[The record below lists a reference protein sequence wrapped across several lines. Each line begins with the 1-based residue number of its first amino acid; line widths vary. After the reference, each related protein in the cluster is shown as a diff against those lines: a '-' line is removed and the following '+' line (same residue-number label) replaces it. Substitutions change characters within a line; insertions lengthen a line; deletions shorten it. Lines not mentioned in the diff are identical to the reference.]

1 MDCLG
6 KVGCT
11 LAEII
16 NILPQCHG
24 RPLLVLAMATHNEW
38 DTRKLMFGLKM
49 GMIEGAG
56 WKRWNSGQGMQRCF
70 WDYSGKALCR

>member
-1 MDCLG
+1 
-6 KVGCT
+6 
-11 LAEII
+11 
-16 NILPQCHG
+16 
-24 RPLLVLAMATHNEW
+24 
-38 DTRKLMFGLKM
+38 LMFGLKM